1 MISCQPKLLSIHLLV
16 ALDLKAGRN
25 ILQKAECRLLQ
36 ATEGE
41 VFKTDDTGK
50 DTRLS
55 VVTRHHSHIKE
66 LALVPVWQK
75 SYHSLGA
82 NASMRLDAT
91 IIFSMRAQYLRHVEG

>member
-66 LALVPVWQK
+66 LALVPPCVAEILSQ
-75 SYHSLGA
+75 LGGKCKREA
-82 NASMRLDAT
+82 
-91 IIFSMRAQYLRHVEG
+91 